1 MTYGFAA
8 LRLRPPHHSSYRRVA
23 RARGTLAA
31 SLRPFYNGLHR
42 NSLEREKKGKCVRIR
57 TETGRSVRTKEA
69 AERNDRKEE
78 RKRLEFLPTLIQ
90 PASKSWTVTR
100 SHPSTFGIMVETV
113 AAARVRAQ
121 NSYLARPQTS
131 IPRFPTTG
139 PCIRRQSRTCQHQMS
154 SQLSLHNHARGRSQ
168 LRCTSPTT
176 RRNDSHMSRH
186 LNDSSHLSPAREL

>member
-1 MTYGFAA
+1 MG
-8 LRLRPPHHSSYRRVA
+8 LQHSGSASYRRVA
-23 RARGTLAA
+23 HTYSCSRLAA
-31 SLRPFYNGLHR
+31 SWRPFTID
-42 NSLEREKKGKCVRIR
+42 C
-57 TETGRSVRTKEA
+57 TPA
-69 AERNDRKEE
+69 
-78 RKRLEFLPTLIQ
+78 LIQ
-90 PASKSWTVTR
+90 PARKSWTVTR